1 MLQTIRTDGSGI
13 LTLCVGDFRDK
24 GLRRLFERLCDLLF
38 RLLLKSVLKMIFNRL
53 IFYLRIS
60 LEHLKEK
67 NMIRYN
73 EFKYLS

>member
-24 GLRRLFERLCDLLF
+24 GLYRLFFFLCDLLF

-53 IFYLRIS
+53 ILYLRIS

-67 NMIRYN
+67 NMIRFN